1 MIFSLYNSGA
11 FKYLFHGKI
20 EECVEKMPFNKNPD
34 GCRIA
39 INQFIENTTN
49 GLIKNAI
56 LPRELDETTN
66 LVLANAI
73 YFNSEWNLKFME
85 GRTRPKLFYGQTES
99 WIEMMERGG
108 KFHYSKSNKVFK
120 SRHLSIYV

>member
-1 MIFSLYNSGA
+1 
-11 FKYLFHGKI
+11 
-20 EECVEKMPFNKNPD
+20 MPFSKNPD

-56 LPRELDETTN
+56 QPAELDATTN

-73 YFNSEWNLKFME
+73 YFNSEWILEFKK
-85 GRTRPKLFYGQTES
+85 RQTRPKKFYGQTES
-99 WIEMMERGG
+99 WVEMMKRNG
-108 KFHYSKSNKVFK
+108 KFHYSKPNKILK
-120 SRHLSIYV
+120 SRHLSI